1 MCVSYGVCV
10 RERRVRV
17 LPYVSVHTRVRA
29 CVCEREREREG
40 YVSVH
45 TRVCVCPWKLY
56 PCPSRVTACRCSA
69 SQVGLSA
76 RGRPE
81 SGIGVAG
88 QGVEGEPDVLRT
100 ARVRLQHG
108 GRADVQRVTFAACPR
123 PPRHALVVTGS
134 RVPGGKNQRSSSMGS
149 GFANGQIS
157 GRLPWGLGLLMVKS
171 AIVFHWGLGF
181 LMVKSVVVFHG
192 VWVC

>member
-1 MCVSYGVCV
+1 MCVCVVWCVCV
-10 RERRVRV
+10 CVIW
-17 LPYVSVHTRVRA
+17 
-29 CVCEREREREG
+29 CVCEGEKGTCPYIHACVRVCEREREG

-45 TRVCVCPWKLY
+45 TRMCVCPWKLC

-108 GRADVQRVTFAACPR
+108 GGADVQRVTFAACPR
-123 PPRHALVVTGS
+123 PPRHALVVTGG
-134 RVPGGKNQRSSSMGS
+134 RVPGGKNQRSSSMG
-149 GFANGQIS
+149 
-157 GRLPWGLGLLMVKS
+157 LGL
-171 AIVFHWGLGF
+171 